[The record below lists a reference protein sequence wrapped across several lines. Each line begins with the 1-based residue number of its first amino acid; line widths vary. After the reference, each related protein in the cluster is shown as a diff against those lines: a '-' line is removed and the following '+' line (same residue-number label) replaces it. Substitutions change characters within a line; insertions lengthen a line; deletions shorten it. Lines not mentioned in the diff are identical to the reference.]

1 MNKTELKNRL
11 SKIIDSFESSY
22 DANELYDDEI
32 TED

>member
-22 DANELYDDEI
+22 DANELYDEI